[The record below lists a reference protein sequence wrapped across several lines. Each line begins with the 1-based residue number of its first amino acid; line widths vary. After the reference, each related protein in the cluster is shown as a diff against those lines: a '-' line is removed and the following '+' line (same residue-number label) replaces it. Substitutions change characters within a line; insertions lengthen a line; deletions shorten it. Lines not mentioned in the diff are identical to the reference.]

1 MRAFLFYMTEQ
12 RLNTIKEKL
21 TNFNLV
27 YTDVNG
33 SPSITIPNEN
43 LLEVCNILKND
54 ADIKMEQCRDAVGVD
69 RFTKKNRFEIIYNL
83 YSITYKD
90 RMFVRVEI
98 DGKNPESQSLVSV
111 WASTNWYEREAYD
124 MVGIKF
130 TGHPDLRRVYM
141 PEEYEYFPLR
151 KDFPLMGIEGSIPL
165 PNK

>member
-1 MRAFLFYMTEQ
+1 MRALFYMTEQ

-21 TNFNLV
+21 QSFNLQ

-33 SPSITIPNEN
+33 TPSITIPNEN
-43 LLEVCNILKND
+43 LLDVCNILKSDN
-54 ADIKMEQCRDAVGVD
+54 DIKFEQCRDAVGVD

-83 YSITYKD
+83 YSLTFKD
-90 RMFVRVEI
+90 RLFIRVVI
-98 DGKNPESQSLVSV
+98 DGKSPESQSIMSV
-111 WASTNWYEREAYD
+111 WRGADWYEREAYD

-130 TGHPDLRRVYM
+130 TGHTDLRRIYM
-141 PEEYEYFPLR
+141 PEDYEYFPMR

>member
-1 MRAFLFYMTEQ
+1 MRAFFSYMTEQ
-12 RLNTIKEKL
+12 RLNTLKEKL
-21 TNFNLV
+21 SNYNLQ

-33 SPSITIPNEN
+33 TPSITIPNEN
-43 LLEVCNILKND
+43 LLDVCNVLKND
-54 ADIKMEQCRDAVGVD
+54 LQFDQCRDAVGVD

-83 YSITYKD
+83 YSIPFKE
-90 RMFVRVEI
+90 RLFIRVEI
-98 DGKNPESQSLVSV
+98 DGKNPESQSLTSV

-141 PEEYEYFPLR
+141 PEDYEYLPLR
-151 KDFPLMGIEGSIPL
+151 KGFPLMGIEGSIPL